1 MAEWVEERKEE
12 GNFRE
17 KNEMERE
24 LTMGSGLFNLDG
36 RVGPT

>member
-1 MAEWVEERKEE
+1 MAKCVEERKEE

-24 LTMGSGLFNLDG
+24 LTVGSGLFDLVS

>member
-1 MAEWVEERKEE
+1 MPEWVEEIKEE

-24 LTMGSGLFNLDG
+24 LTVGSGLFNLVG